1 MKDEIKNLKL
11 SNDKFRNKIT
21 DLEIDSL
28 KIMVSS
34 IIYFLVIKSYF
45 KLLLNIEDD
54 FVNNKTFISYLINGH
69 LYLIN

>member
-34 IIYFLVIKSYF
+34 II
-45 KLLLNIEDD
+45 LLLSN
-54 FVNNKTFISYLINGH
+54 
-69 LYLIN
+69 